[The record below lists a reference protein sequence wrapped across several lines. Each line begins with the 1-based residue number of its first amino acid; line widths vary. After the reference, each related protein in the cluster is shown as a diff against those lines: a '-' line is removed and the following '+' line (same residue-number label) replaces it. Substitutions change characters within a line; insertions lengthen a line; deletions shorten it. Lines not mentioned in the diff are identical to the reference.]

1 MELAVDRNAP
11 IAGFTLSEANE
22 RGLLDDDLLVIAI
35 ERDDEI
41 LTPRGHTQIRP
52 DDLVT
57 VFTRKGASE
66 AAIEIFIG

>member
-1 MELAVDRNAP
+1 M
-11 IAGFTLSEANE
+11 
-22 RGLLDDDLLVIAI
+22 IAI